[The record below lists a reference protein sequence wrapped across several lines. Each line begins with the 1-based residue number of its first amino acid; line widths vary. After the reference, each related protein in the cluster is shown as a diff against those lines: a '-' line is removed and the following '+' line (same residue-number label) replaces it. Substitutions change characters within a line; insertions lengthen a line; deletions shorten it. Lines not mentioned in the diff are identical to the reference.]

1 VPRNRTVRVAVL
13 GSSVQRAAS
22 SGFSSTRSGAV
33 RRRIV
38 VGLLV
43 VLSLVLITLSFRTS
57 ALDPAESAGATALR
71 PFEVAANRVARPFR
85 DAAGWTSGLIDA
97 KSENAKLHRQVEA
110 YRRELSRQQAYGN
123 ENRVLR
129 QELHYR
135 DAPSFP
141 SCCTPVFA
149 AVLTNPSASYDQTV
163 AIAAGSKDGIAPQ
176 DVVITPNGLVGQV
189 TKVFASE
196 SQVMLITDP
205 DSAVRAVDARNRA
218 AIGILQ
224 HGSTASSLS
233 LTRVTKDKQVG
244 EGDTIVTAGS
254 LGSGQLP
261 SLFPKDILIGTVTS
275 VGQNDVDLFKQIQV
289 QPFVDL
295 TALES
300 VIVLVPK
307 ARKPAAP

>member
-1 VPRNRTVRVAVL
+1 MPRNRTVRVAVL

-71 PFEVAANRVARPFR
+71 PFEIAANRVARPFR
-85 DAAGWTSGLIDA
+85 DAAGWTSGLIHA

-135 DAPSFP
+135 DSLANTFVTWPTSPSGVITTSCGAMPSFEP
-141 SCCTPVFA
+141 A
-149 AVLTNPSASYDQTV
+149 
-163 AIAAGSKDGIAPQ
+163 AIA
-176 DVVITPNGLVGQV
+176 
-189 TKVFASE
+189 
-196 SQVMLITDP
+196 
-205 DSAVRAVDARNRA
+205 
-218 AIGILQ
+218 
-224 HGSTASSLS
+224 
-233 LTRVTKDKQVG
+233 
-244 EGDTIVTAGS
+244 
-254 LGSGQLP
+254 
-261 SLFPKDILIGTVTS
+261 TVWS
-275 VGQNDVDLFKQIQV
+275 
-289 QPFVDL
+289 
-295 TALES
+295 
-300 VIVLVPK
+300 
-307 ARKPAAP
+307 